1 MKVDEL
7 LISAEELP
15 ERKPIPLADQSSMS
29 DSAI

>member
-1 MKVDEL
+1 MKADEF

-15 ERKPIPLADQSSMS
+15 WRKPIPLADHSSMS